1 MSQSYNIQGS
11 NPGAWGF
18 GKKGSFY
25 PSSFNG
31 PFGSV
36 NNPLPINLEY
46 PVLLNTPKYSSYNY
60 NGPYYNESLIEKILK
75 HK

>member
-1 MSQSYNIQGS
+1 MNNIKGS

-31 PFGSV
+31 PFGNST
-36 NNPLPINLEY
+36 NPLPINIEL
-46 PVLLNTPKYSSYNY
+46 PVLLDSPKYSSYDY
-60 NGPYYNESLIEKILK
+60 NGPYYNQTLIEKILFNK
-75 HK
+75 N